1 MSGPP
6 PDKSAQTILITS
18 DRIVAAPSDHEGT
31 QRWFN
36 RQVQRRPRMSTPA
49 EIVRRGYD
57 AAAERYAAG
66 RDHHDLAHL
75 RRLAELLPAPA
86 TVLDIGCGSGRP
98 VDAFLVEQGYEV
110 IGINLSPRQ
119 V

>member
-1 MSGPP
+1 
-6 PDKSAQTILITS
+6 
-18 DRIVAAPSDHEGT
+18 
-31 QRWFN
+31 
-36 RQVQRRPRMSTPA
+36 MSTPA